1 MTFDSAARMSVLNAV
16 IEIQDYVQ
24 RFNGTSVL
32 DAAGALRESTA
43 RVEGFDFA
51 AAVDLLDL
59 LPMLGML
66 HAPTRLE
73 RLRLLLF
80 HLIREF
86 KPAWLRV
93 VPYGRGYLR
102 PLIDSSNTC
111 QCLES
116 AGLYD
121 RRVDPSMIRWWD
133 EVALMA
139 RGNSDDADAAIGR
152 EGESLTIAYEQERL
166 ATAGR
171 PDLQPLWVAIEDNT
185 LGYDVRSFEL
195 NNDEIRPIHIEAK
208 ATYAQPPRFFLSRS
222 EWDKA
227 QEFGGSY
234 RLYLWALPARQ
245 LSVLRRDDLRGHIP
259 IDQGSGRW
267 QTTEI
272 RDL

>member
-1 MTFDSAARMSVLNAV
+1 MSVLNAV

-32 DAAGALRESTA
+32 DAAGALKESTA
-43 RVEGFDFA
+43 RVEGFDFE
-51 AAVDLLDL
+51 AAVDLLEF

-66 HAPTRLE
+66 RAPTRLE

-86 KPAWLRV
+86 KPPWLRV

-116 AGLYD
+116 AGLYE
-121 RRVDPSMIRWWD
+121 RRVDSAVIRWWD

-139 RGNSDDADAAIGR
+139 RGNSDDADAATGR
-152 EGESLTIAYEQERL
+152 EGELLTIAYEQERL
-166 ATAGR
+166 MRAGR
-171 PDLQPLWVAIEDNT
+171 PDLQPVWVAVEDNT
-185 LGYDVRSFEL
+185 LGYDVQSFEI
-195 NNDEIRPIHIEAK
+195 NNDDVRQIHIEAK
-208 ATYAQPPRFFLSRS
+208 ATYARPPRFFLSRA
-222 EWDKA
+222 EWEKA
-227 QEFGGSY
+227 QRFADSY
-234 RLYLWALPARQ
+234 QLHLWSLPERQ
-245 LSVLRRDDLRGHIP
+245 LNIFSLNDISRHIP
-259 IDQGSGRW
+259 TDQGSGRW

-272 RDL
+272 RDF